1 MNDLERERAF
11 RRLAE
16 LAAHNPRVMEHLDDE
31 GTDTPDQE
39 TDDMAKKP
47 PPPAAVRI
55 SSEFADRADA
65 LIEALADDPRLRAH
79 GYRSRAGVLRLAMA
93 LGLEQLEA
101 EIAEGEHLREAG
113 PEVLARVV
121 APYVIAVLR
130 EIDQANERLGT
141 LGHVE
146 PRPGSRPP
154 WAALAHGG
162 LVLGVGHTPLEAA
175 EAALSRWG

>member
-16 LAAHNPRVMEHLDDE
+16 LAARNPRVMEHLADE
-31 GTDTPDQE
+31 ADAPTLE
-39 TDDMAKKP
+39 TDDMTEKP
-47 PPPAAVRI
+47 EPAAVRI
-55 SSEFADRADA
+55 NSEIADRADA

-79 GYRSRAGVLRLAMA
+79 GYRSRAGVLRLAMV
-93 LGLEQLEA
+93 LGLEQLES
-101 EIAEGEHLREAG
+101 EVAEGAHLREAG

-130 EIDQANERLGT
+130 EIDQANERLGS

-146 PRPGSRPP
+146 PRPGQRPP
-154 WAALAHGG
+154 WVALAHGG
-162 LVLGVGHTPLEAA
+162 LVLGAGHTPLEAA
-175 EAALSRWG
+175 EAALTRWG